1 MIKKIIF
8 KTLSSAI
15 IIIVFSINISH
26 AQNTLNI
33 NKINSRAFV
42 VLDRNSNTVLVGKN
56 ENQKRKMASTTKI
69 MTATIIIE
77 NCNLNET
84 IQVSKNAANVG
95 GSRLGLKLGDSITI
109 NDLLYGLMLKSG
121 NDCAIALAEH
131 LGKNLEGFSYYMNQK
146 ASELRIKKH
155 SF

>member
-1 MIKKIIF
+1 MIKKIII
-8 KTLSSAI
+8 KALSSAI
-15 IIIVFSINISH
+15 IIIVFRINISH

-95 GSRLGLKLGDSITI
+95 G
-109 NDLLYGLMLKSG
+109 
-121 NDCAIALAEH
+121 
-131 LGKNLEGFSYYMNQK
+131 
-146 ASELRIKKH
+146 
-155 SF
+155 

>member
-1 MIKKIIF
+1 MIKKIIL

-15 IIIVFSINISH
+15 IIIFFSINISH

-56 ENQKRKMASTTKI
+56 KNQKRKMASTTKI

-84 IQVSKNAANVG
+84 IEVSKNAANVG

-131 LGKNLEGFSYYMNQK
+131 LGKNLEGFSNYMNQK

>member
-8 KTLSSAI
+8 KALSSAI

-26 AQNTLNI
+26 AQNTLDI

-121 NDCAIALAEH
+121 NDCAIALAEYC
-131 LGKNLEGFSYYMNQK
+131 GNSIEGFATLMNQK
-146 ASELRIKKH
+146 ANELRTKKYTL
-155 SF
+155 

>member
-1 MIKKIIF
+1 M
-8 KTLSSAI
+8 SSAI

-26 AQNTLNI
+26 AQNTLDI

-56 ENQKRKMASTTKI
+56 ENQKKKMASTTKI

-131 LGKNLEGFSYYMNQK
+131 LGKKS
-146 ASELRIKKH
+146 
-155 SF
+155 

>member
-1 MIKKIIF
+1 
-8 KTLSSAI
+8 
-15 IIIVFSINISH
+15 
-26 AQNTLNI
+26 
-33 NKINSRAFV
+33 
-42 VLDRNSNTVLVGKN
+42 
-56 ENQKRKMASTTKI
+56 

-131 LGKNLEGFSYYMNQK
+131 LGKNLEFFYNYMNKK
-146 ASELRIKKH
+146 AYELRIKKH